1 MQRGQA
7 KAYQLQLMGSVLW
20 IQVFGVSTL
29 LSTEEYI
36 RDFRALVLPVLSE
49 PWAIVMDIRQWQAS
63 PSQSLDLLKQNSV
76 WAFTH
81 NLHHVELLLPADEML
96 TWQYLKATEVDKPHY
111 LTRHIADDEETARI
125 SLQAAGYL
133 KSAD

>member
-7 KAYQLQLMGSVLW
+7 KAYQLQLVERVLW
-20 IQVFGVSTL
+20 VQVFGVSSV

-96 TWQYLKATEVDKPHY
+96 TWQYLKATEVEKPHY
-111 LTRHIADDEETARI
+111 LTRHIADDEESARI